1 MNEVVYVQGL
11 TKSYGDKTVI
21 NHLNLSVRSGTVFGL
36 LGANGAG
43 KSTTIECILGTKQ
56 PDSGTVRL
64 LGKSPMTHRR
74 KLFQR
79 VGGLMGLPQAIAC
92 LRERKVLKRFRVTPV
107 RPVFIIG
114 VELAMYIVYCIASL
128 ATLLVTALLWKV
140 RLHGSL
146 TAFLG
151 SWLITMLSTLSVGIA
166 VGGVAKD
173 TKQTSVIASVLYFPM
188 LIFSGTTLPVEVMPN
203 VMRRIVS
210 VFPLTQGIAMMKNAF
225 LGIDMGNILLPISV
239 MLGLTVLCAG
249 LAVRFF
255 RWE

>member
-1 MNEVVYVQGL
+1 MKRFFCFLKTELKLSLRDMNMPIFAVIMPIIIF
-11 TKSYGDKTVI
+11 TV
-21 NHLNLSVRSGTVFGL
+21 
-36 LGANGAG
+36 LG
-43 KSTTIECILGTKQ
+43 IIYGTKPAADGADYTFMEQ
-56 PDSGTVRL
+56 SFGAVCAV
-64 LGKSPMTHRR
+64 SICA
-74 KLFQR
+74 
-79 VGGLMGLPQAIAC
+79 GGLMGLPQAIAD

-107 RPVFIIG
+107 RPVFIMG
-114 VELAMYIVYCIASL
+114 VEFAMYIVYCIASL
-128 ATLLVTALLWKV
+128 ATLFVTALLWKV

-225 LGIDMGNILLPISV
+225 LGIDTGNILLPISV
-239 MLGLTVLCAG
+239 MLGLTVLCAV